1 MSFPILGLLPLTSS
15 LTLGSCSHIIRLNG
29 MSISAQL
36 PQCDSGWPTLL
47 VRFWF
52 VDSQSAPFNV
62 TRESSGSASFR
73 FLVPSYVLD
82 SRFGVPVEYLRSRT
96 ALVSILGFFFWVL
109 HRFRSRFSVQ
119 VFGEIPVVRLVKRS
133 SIIHDTWIAN
143 SLLMHVL

>member
-96 ALVSILGFFFWVL
+96 ALLCQFWVSFSGFYIGSVL
-109 HRFRSRFSVQ
+109 DSRFRSSVKYPWF
-119 VFGEIPVVRLVKRS
+119 VWSKGLV
-133 SIIHDTWIAN
+133 
-143 SLLMHVL
+143 